1 MPSKVQIAN
10 IALTTYLGKGRIN
23 ALDDRAPAAQA
34 VDIHYDEVRREI
46 LSEWP
51 WNFATRQAMLARVS
65 VNDRPEWES
74 KFSLPAKLLRLNWVN
89 DPLSAKDALQCRRV
103 YDTARHVQGS
113 FIYSDLTEAS
123 AEFISD
129 VDDPT
134 VYPPKFTQ
142 AFAALLAAR
151 MVAVLVETASKA
163 QAAMDAYTV
172 YLDEAKVADIQ
183 TEPPIVVIKGINW
196 AEAR

>member
-23 ALDDRAPAAQA
+23 GLDDKSPAAQA
-34 VDIHYDEVRREI
+34 IEIHYDEARREL

-51 WNFATRQAMLARVS
+51 WSFAMRFDALALMAT
-65 VNDRPEWES
+65 NDRPEWAHQYA
-74 KFSLPAKLLRLNWVN
+74 LPPKILRLSWVN
-89 DPLSAKDALQCRRV
+89 DAEAAKAAMECRRAH
-103 YDTARHVQGS
+103 DTPRLVQAGYL
-113 FIYSDLTEAS
+113 YSDLPNAH
-123 AEFISD
+123 AEYLAD

-142 AFAALLAAR
+142 ALAALLAHR
-151 MVAVLVETASKA
+151 ITMMLTETASKS
-163 QAAMDAYTV
+163 QAALDAYDRL
-172 YLDEAKVADIQ
+172 LDEAKVADLAVIA
-183 TEPPIVVIKGINW
+183 PVVVVKTVDW